1 MFPVAGQRAN
11 FRDIRSMAKRANTE
25 GLSVIDKLR
34 ADVMSVLD
42 VVSSGA
48 SLAVG
53 GFGSSGRPDTLLDAL
68 CDLDRRDLHLI
79 VNNVGSDFTGV
90 GRMLAEGRIRRL
102 TASFPVLPEF
112 YDEYFAGRVE
122 LELVPQG
129 TLAERLRA
137 GGAGIP
143 AFYTPASA
151 GTMLSDGTFPLRY
164 TGDRATAECLPEREV
179 RDFGGREHVLEYGI
193 VADFGLVRAFQG
205 DRKGNLR
212 FHLSARNF
220 NPLAGMSGRRVFAE
234 IQHLVEVDELH
245 PDDIHLPGVFVD
257 DVLLAS
263 ASSPKQPTIA
273 GFRHD

>member
-1 MFPVAGQRAN
+1 
-11 FRDIRSMAKRANTE
+11 
-25 GLSVIDKLR
+25 VIDKFR
-34 ADVMSVLD
+34 TDVMSVLD
-42 VVSSGA
+42 AVPSGA

-53 GFGSSGRPDTLLDAL
+53 GFGSSGRPDTLLDTL

-90 GRMLAEGRIRRL
+90 GRMFAEGRIRRL

-122 LELVPQG
+122 FELVPQG

-137 GGAGIP
+137 GGSGIP
-143 AFYTPASA
+143 AFYTPSGA
-151 GTMLSDGTFPLRY
+151 GTMLADGTFALRY
-164 TGDRATAECLPEREV
+164 DGDGAAEEHMPERET

-193 VADFGLVRAFQG
+193 VADFGLVKAYQG

-212 FHLSARNF
+212 FRLSARNF

-234 IQHLVEVDELH
+234 VQHLLEVDELS

-257 DVLLAS
+257 DVVLAL
-263 ASSPKQPTIA
+263 ATSPEQPTIA
-273 GFRHD
+273 RLSP

>member
-1 MFPVAGQRAN
+1 M
-11 FRDIRSMAKRANTE
+11 
-25 GLSVIDKLR
+25 IDKFR

-42 VVSSGA
+42 AVPSGA

-122 LELVPQG
+122 FELVPQG

-137 GGAGIP
+137 GGSGIA
-143 AFYTPASA
+143 AFYTPSGA
-151 GTMLSDGTFPLRY
+151 GTMLADGTFPLRCDA
-164 TGDRATAECLPEREV
+164 GGGPAKCLPARET

-193 VADFGLVRAFQG
+193 VADFGLVRAHQG

-212 FHLSARNF
+212 FRLSARNF

-234 IQHLVEVDELH
+234 VQELLEVGGLH

-263 ASSPKQPTIA
+263 GASPKQPTIA
-273 GFRHD
+273 GSAS

>member
-1 MFPVAGQRAN
+1 M
-11 FRDIRSMAKRANTE
+11 
-25 GLSVIDKLR
+25 IDKLR
-34 ADVMSVLD
+34 PDVLSVLD
-42 VVSSGA
+42 AVPSGA

-137 GGAGIP
+137 GGSGIP
-143 AFYTPASA
+143 AFYTPSGA
-151 GTMLSDGTFPLRY
+151 GTMLADGTFPLSY
-164 TGDRATAECLPEREV
+164 TADGAAAAERMTRRET

-193 VADFGLVRAFQG
+193 VADFGLVKAYQG

-212 FHLSARNF
+212 FRLSARNF
-220 NPLAGMSGRRVFAE
+220 NPLAGMAGRRTFAE

-263 ASSPKQPTIA
+263 DASPKQPTIA
-273 GFRHD
+273 GYSS